1 MWLEPGIFASVLSPK
16 ECFCEGCRL
25 SCPISFLIFSAW
37 AVKSHSV
44 PSLSPLIESKSS
56 LFPCCSL
63 AKKLMSSQASL
74 SGFSSLLPIY
84 FSFQSLSSHC
94 SSSLALPWLPGTDFW
109 PHGNAL
115 WLHPGC
121 LAEAL
126 PSRRCLNSG
135 PRCLFPSEVTT
146 HLSASSLIRFVP
158 SSSSLCV
165 VWSNESC
172 QPSVSSFFLLFQ
184 CSIFIFSK

>member
-1 MWLEPGIFASVLSPK
+1 MFLWRLQTLLPNFFPDL
-16 ECFCEGCRL
+16 FCL
-25 SCPISFLIFSAW
+25 SCQISLRSLPQPFDWIQVIL
-37 AVKSHSV
+37 V
-44 PSLSPLIESKSS
+44 PSLLLGKETDVQPSIFKWLFFSAAYLFFISVSFFPLLFQSCSS
-56 LFPCCSL
+56 LT
-63 AKKLMSSQASL
+63 AW
-74 SGFSSLLPIY
+74 
-84 FSFQSLSSHC
+84 
-94 SSSLALPWLPGTDFW
+94 PWLLA
-109 PHGNAL
+109 HGNAL

-126 PSRRCLNSG
+126 PSHGCLNSG
-135 PRCLFPSEVTT
+135 PRCLFPPEVTT
-146 HLSASSLIRFVP
+146 HLSASSLIKFVP